1 MTPPGPP
8 LLPTM
13 LPPHW
18 LPSSPLP
25 THASTKISNP
35 PKTSFH
41 PGKRGISP
49 GDSSGIS
56 PFLAYQKLDGL
67 RNTRNARQRRR
78 GILTARKQVRSVAGM
93 CMWYS
98 SCVPNKHVCFALCVL
113 NFRPLFFFTLGIV
126 RGPPPPPTPYFTLG
140 FARCFARL
148 AKKDYSGFLEGP
160 QYLIKIWV
168 HE

>member
-13 LPPHW
+13 LPTHW

-113 NFRPLFFFTLGIV
+113 NFRPLFFFHPGDRKGSPSPPHPLFHPRLRPVFRPVGEKRLFGFFGRTPIFNQDLG
-126 RGPPPPPTPYFTLG
+126 
-140 FARCFARL
+140 
-148 AKKDYSGFLEGP
+148 S
-160 QYLIKIWV
+160 
-168 HE
+168 